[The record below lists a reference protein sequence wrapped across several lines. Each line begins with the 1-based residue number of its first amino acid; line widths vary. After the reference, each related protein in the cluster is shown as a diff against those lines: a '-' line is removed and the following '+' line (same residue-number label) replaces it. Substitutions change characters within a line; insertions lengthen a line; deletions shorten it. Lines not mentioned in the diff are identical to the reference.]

1 MMMSFGFGGVSSQL
15 HVVITTP
22 CPCIYMHELTR
33 SDSFK
38 TSAMA
43 VLCQSISRFF
53 ISFPQRKGFVGQ
65 AYGACIALFKQD

>member
-33 SDSFK
+33 FDSFK

-43 VLCQSISRFF
+43 VLCLSISRFF
-53 ISFPQRKGFVGQ
+53 ISFP
-65 AYGACIALFKQD
+65 